1 MNTLVSLWTY
11 LINEYLS
18 WCVTGTTNSITSAE
32 LLLLDYRVSKLPV
45 HVASRH
51 QSQCPQTFR
60 LQQFRICIRIRI
72 RIRFRIRIR
81 VFVDSF
87 IRIVVSYYQLAP
99 LGPSSLAVHE
109 LQTPRATFSLCIRL
123 QLAELGG
130 WEAGRQGA
138 GGVAV
143 SVLDAVVGSFGLC
156 RIWRMHKRYALR
168 PKTCTILNC
177 EIVWFDSDTSGTTE
191 ESL

>member
-1 MNTLVSLWTY
+1 M
-11 LINEYLS
+11 
-18 WCVTGTTNSITSAE
+18 G
-32 LLLLDYRVSKLPV
+32 YRVSKLPV

-72 RIRFRIRIR
+72 FVRVFVYVFVF

-109 LQTPRATFSLCIRL
+109 LQTPLAAYSLCIRL
-123 QLAELGG
+123 QLADQGG
-130 WEAGRQGA
+130 RLSAR
-138 GGVAV
+138 
-143 SVLDAVVGSFGLC
+143 
-156 RIWRMHKRYALR
+156 
-168 PKTCTILNC
+168 
-177 EIVWFDSDTSGTTE
+177 E
-191 ESL
+191 EDR